1 MKEHRIEKMHTF
13 KTRTPSSVL
22 VGMLLA
28 VLSLGII
35 LAVSVLG
42 SSEDTHSM
50 SNVFAEGSYTP
61 VDAVIEFVCLE
72 SQNVKNTTY
81 NICIKS
87 DDANAPLPKDDK
99 VLINSSGKGKF
110 QIELNEPGTYVYTV
124 YQEKGSDP
132 DIQYDDTMYDIYV
145 YVTNNE
151 NDQLAYTVSVTYA
164 DTDQKPVSVDFKN
177 EKKKDSSGR
186 TEDTSETPSKKQ
198 TTEAKTDEVTEDG
211 GTETTEKTEEDTSEK
226 TDTTEDTETT
236 EKSESTEATTEKTT
250 DETKVTTET
259 TTKTLDGDDKDKKS
273 ETKTKTGDEVGLLGL
288 IMTFVISIIGITLIL
303 VQKRRN
309 KENEE

>member
-1 MKEHRIEKMHTF
+1 MKDRRIEKTHTV
-13 KTRTPSSVL
+13 KTRALSSVL
-22 VGMLLA
+22 VGVLLS
-28 VLSLGII
+28 VLGIFI
-35 LAVSVLG
+35 VAGVSVLG
-42 SSEDTHSM
+42 NLEGIRSI
-50 SNVFAEGSYTP
+50 SNVFAESNYLP
-61 VDAVIEFVCLE
+61 IDAVIEFVCLE
-72 SQNVKNTTY
+72 AQNAKDTTY
-81 NICIKS
+81 NICIKT
-87 DDANAPLPKDDK
+87 DEANAPLPKDDK
-99 VLINSSGKGKF
+99 VLINSSGQGKF

-124 YQEKGSDP
+124 YQEKGSDQ

-151 NDQLAYTVSVTYA
+151 NDQLVYTVSVTYA

-177 EKKKDSSGR
+177 KKKKDSSGR

-250 DETKVTTET
+250 DKTKVTTET

-309 KENEE
+309 KEDEE